1 MALRLIHA
9 GFGSWGLDW
18 VRHTTAVPEVR
29 VVGVVDPRPA
39 ALEAARA
46 RYALPETAA
55 FTSLG
60 DALAATDAEAV
71 LITAPAAAHA
81 PLALEALAAGK
92 HVLIEKP
99 LAETLEAARAV
110 VGAAERRG
118 RVLMVSQNYRF
129 FPAPLAVRALL
140 AEGALGELGSVY
152 VDFRFP
158 MGRLLPAGHPYF
170 ALRDPL
176 LLDMA
181 IHHFDLLRFSLAQ
194 EARAV
199 SCVAWNPPGSP
210 FAHPAVAAAAVQ
222 LQAGAVMSYRGSW
235 LSTPRTNWAGVW
247 RLEGSRGKLTWT
259 SRNGRDLTGEGVT
272 LRGRRVPL
280 PEVANPGRRGV
291 LAAFAEAVATGRNP
305 PSSGRE
311 NLGSLALTLGAVAA
325 AASGRAVAL
334 AT

>member
-9 GFGSWGLDW
+9 GFGGWGLDW
-18 VRHTTAVPEVR
+18 VRHTTSVPEVR

-46 RYALPETAA
+46 RYALPVAAA
-55 FTSLG
+55 FASLG

-71 LITAPAAAHA
+71 LVTAPAAAHA

-92 HVLIEKP
+92 HVLVEKP

-110 VGAAERRG
+110 VAAAEAQG

-140 AEGALGELGSVY
+140 AEGALGALGSVY

-158 MGRLLPAGHPYF
+158 MPRLLPAGHPYF

-181 IHHFDLLRFSLAQ
+181 IHHFDLLRFTLRQ
-194 EARAV
+194 EAGAV
-199 SCVAWNPPGSP
+199 SCTAWNPPGSP
-210 FAHPAVAAAAVQ
+210 FAHPAVAAVTVQ
-222 LQAGAVMSYRGSW
+222 LRGGAVMSYRGSW
-235 LSTPRTNWAGVW
+235 LSNPRTNWAGVW
-247 RLEGSRGKLTWT
+247 RLEGSRGRLTWT
-259 SRNGRDLTGEGVT
+259 SRNGRDLGGEAVT
-272 LRGRRVPL
+272 LRGRRVTL
-280 PEVANPGRRGV
+280 PEVAHPGRRGV
-291 LAAFAEAVATGRNP
+291 LVAFAEAVATEQEP

-325 AASGRAVAL
+325 AAAGRAVRF
-334 AT
+334 